1 MSVIELFPLRQREKL
16 INIIFETK
24 KVEDLR
30 KFLAGILIQIIPQMK
45 GCDTEDVKP
54 YIENDS
60 QNDSHCVTIN
70 TKNPKIFQNK
80 QNNDEENKKKVLDF
94 LEKVNTEITEPDNL
108 DILESLI
115 FNPVDIKYILEANL
129 EVLENY
135 YLYFIKEK
143 VEYRVRIEVDEDKG
157 GKYYLIMEE
166 KHLDGKYSKIDL
178 YEDSMLEKGIMFLL
192 NQHLGLDKSV
202 SKRKGRGSEY
212 STEFHFGRISN
223 EEAGDQ

>member
-70 TKNPKIFQNK
+70 TKNTKIFQNK

-94 LEKVNTEITEPDNL
+94 LEKVNTEIIKPDNL
-108 DILESLI
+108 EILESLI
-115 FNPVDIKYILEANL
+115 FNPVDIKYIL
-129 EVLENY
+129 
-135 YLYFIKEK
+135 
-143 VEYRVRIEVDEDKG
+143 
-157 GKYYLIMEE
+157 
-166 KHLDGKYSKIDL
+166 
-178 YEDSMLEKGIMFLL
+178 
-192 NQHLGLDKSV
+192 
-202 SKRKGRGSEY
+202 
-212 STEFHFGRISN
+212 
-223 EEAGDQ
+223 